1 LWVID
6 EILTL
11 LRDGKW
17 HDLNEI
23 AKKCSTNEL
32 RLKIITNFLSEYDF
46 IKLDKKGRKA
56 KLHSLMLEF
65 INEIQPVTIGE
76 TVNS

>member
-1 LWVID
+1 VID
-6 EILTL
+6 EILTVL
-11 LRDGKW
+11 KDGNW
-17 HDLNEI
+17 HDLHEI

-32 RLKIITNFLSEYDF
+32 RLKIITSFLSEYDF

>member
-32 RLKIITNFLSEYDF
+32 RLKIITSFLSEYDF

-65 INEIQPVTIGE
+65 VNEIRPITIGE